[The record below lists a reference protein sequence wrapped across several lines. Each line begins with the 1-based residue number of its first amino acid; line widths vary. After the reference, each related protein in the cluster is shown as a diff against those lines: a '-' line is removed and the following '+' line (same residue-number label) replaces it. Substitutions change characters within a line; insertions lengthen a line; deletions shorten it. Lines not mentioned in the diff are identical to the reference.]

1 MPGKKFCNDKIRIAD
16 FFTHPLLTERWETR
30 SYNMDEDHKKEEQ
43 IKQEMIDLLMEKIR
57 GCLSERVYDYGNDP
71 RNCGTMEKPDGYAKI
86 KGPCGDTMEMF
97 LKVRNDKIM
106 DISYTTDGC
115 VTSHAAGSAATVM
128 AKGKTVREC
137 IRINQSSILDHLGG
151 MPKDSEHC
159 ALLAA
164 NTFHKALRDYA
175 IGKKK

>member
-1 MPGKKFCNDKIRIAD
+1 VD
-16 FFTHPLLTERWETR
+16 
-30 SYNMDEDHKKEEQ
+30 EEQ
-43 IKQEMIDLLMEKIR
+43 IKKEMIDLLMEKLT
-57 GCLSERVYDYGNDP
+57 GGLSDKVVDYGNNP
-71 RNCGTMEKPDGYAKI
+71 RNCGTLAKPDGYAKI
-86 KGPCGDTMEMF
+86 KGPCGDTMEIF
-97 LKVRNDKIM
+97 LKVRNDKIE

-115 VTSHAAGSAATVM
+115 MTSHAAGSAATVM

-164 NTFHKALRDYA
+164 NTFHKALKNYA
-175 IGKKK
+175 TGKKR

>member
-1 MPGKKFCNDKIRIAD
+1 MVGEQKSD
-16 FFTHPLLTERWETR
+16 
-30 SYNMDEDHKKEEQ
+30 EQ
-43 IKQEMIDLLMEKIR
+43 IKQEMIDLLMEKIT
-57 GCLSERVYDYGNDP
+57 GGLSEKVVDYGNNP
-71 RNCGTMEKPDGYAKI
+71 RNYGSLDKPDGYAKI

-97 LKVRNDKIM
+97 LKIRNDKID

-115 VTSHAAGSAATVM
+115 MTSHAAATAATVM

-137 IRINQSSILDHLGG
+137 LKINQSSILEHLGG
-151 MPKDSEHC
+151 MPEDSEHC

-175 IGKKK
+175 VGKKK